1 MGVTEDRGRFYF
13 VMRVPKRYLKVDSRS
28 QVRQALHTDSRS
40 EAIRKAPA
48 IEEQFI
54 AYWEDLLAGNDAD
67 AISRWDTARRLA
79 ASKGFVYKPIEEL
92 ASGPIEDL
100 LARLEEISSKGALSP
115 SNVVSA
121 VLGTAEAPR
130 PVLST
135 VVQEYFEL
143 TRDRLKGKSPDQIR
157 RWQNPRLRAVRN
169 FIGQI
174 ADKPIGGITRE
185 DALVFRNWW
194 SNRVAGGMDAS
205 SANKDFGHLSDLFRT
220 WCELKGHDLDNPF
233 ARLRFQEG
241 EKKTGAPFSPDWI
254 ANHLLAKD
262 AFIGLGDEARDIFL
276 VMINTGARPS
286 EIIDANPEDFSVD
299 AEIPVFSIKPNS
311 KRALKTRQSRRDIPL
326 LGVSLKAAK
335 RLIKSDGLARYK
347 GKSAHWSAAINKHLT
362 ENNLRETP
370 RHTAYS
376 LRHSFE
382 DRMLEGGIDDR
393 IRAELMGHKYARPAY
408 GLGGALETKRDLLKP
423 ISF

>member
-1 MGVTEDRGRFYF
+1 MGITEDRGRFYF
-13 VMRVPKRYLKVDSRS
+13 VMRVPKRYHNIDKRS
-28 QVRQALHTDSRS
+28 QVRQALRTDSRS

-54 AYWEDLLAGNDAD
+54 AYWEDLIAGNDAD
-67 AISRWDTARRLA
+67 AKSRWDSARRLA
-79 ASKGFVYKPIEEL
+79 ASKGFVYKPIEDL
-92 ASGPIEDL
+92 ASGPIEEL
-100 LARLEEISSKGALSP
+100 LTRLEAVSIKGELAP
-115 SNVVSA
+115 PNVVPA

-135 VVQEYFEL
+135 VVHEYFDL
-143 TRDRLKGKSPDQIR
+143 TRDRLKGKSTDQIK

-169 FIGQI
+169 FIEQI
-174 ADKPIGGITRE
+174 ADRPVGNITRE
-185 DALVFRNWW
+185 DTLIFRGWW
-194 SNRVAGGMDAS
+194 ADRVENGMDAS

-241 EKKTGAPFSPDWI
+241 EKKTGSPFSPDWI

-262 AFIGLGDEARDIFL
+262 AFAGLGDEARDIFL
-276 VMINTGARPS
+276 LMINTGARPS

-299 AEIPVFSIKPNS
+299 APVPVFSIKPNS
-311 KRALKTRQSRRDIPL
+311 QRTLKTRQSRRDIPL
-326 LGVSLKAAK
+326 LGVSLEAAK